1 MRKNL
6 HNRKQLERDAQEVAK
21 SCRQA
26 LKFMYREGYS
36 PESALMEMM
45 KFVPLKSMGP
55 ITKQCAFAILYL
67 ETQRRILAGEVFL
80 GTHRSIVAREV
91 SKDVH

>member
-1 MRKNL
+1 MKKDL
-6 HNRKQLERDAQEVAK
+6 HNRKQLERDARQLAK

-36 PESALMEMM
+36 PERALIEMIQ
-45 KFVPLKSMGP
+45 FVPSKATRP

-67 ETQRRILAGEVFL
+67 ETQRRIYAGEV
-80 GTHRSIVAREV
+80 
-91 SKDVH
+91 SKYVH

>member
-1 MRKNL
+1 MFNNL
-6 HNRKQLERDAQEVAK
+6 HNREQMERDAKELAK
-21 SCRQA
+21 FCRET
-26 LKFMYREGYS
+26 LKCMYREGYS
-36 PESALMEMM
+36 PESALMEMI